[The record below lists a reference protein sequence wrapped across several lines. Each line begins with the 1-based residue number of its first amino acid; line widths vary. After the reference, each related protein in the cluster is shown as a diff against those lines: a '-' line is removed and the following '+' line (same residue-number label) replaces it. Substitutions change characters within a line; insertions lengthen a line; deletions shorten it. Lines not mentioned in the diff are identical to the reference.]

1 MRQTLFILA
10 LLSSASALAQAPIP
24 SSVPVINDANIDN
37 SGAQYQGNFSVNQ
50 AAGDGQQQ
58 ANARAIATGH
68 EATAIT
74 QIRQRQASIV
84 DPNMGASAS
93 IQGNAFSHGS
103 GALGINQSAG
113 AATQQANALRISI
126 STQPQSIDD
135 SVLLQQNVALI
146 NSSDPAD
153 TSPGYRHVTTGDQA
167 FTGSRGVIQL
177 NQSAGVGNQTANTL
191 SVRVAN

>member
-1 MRQTLFILA
+1 MRQTLLILA
-10 LLSSASALAQAPIP
+10 LLSSGPALAQSP
-24 SSVPVINDANIDN
+24 VPVINDATIDN

-58 ANARAIATGH
+58 ANARALATGH
-68 EATAIT
+68 GATATT
-74 QIRQRQASIV
+74 QIRQRQQSIV

-93 IQGNAFSHGS
+93 IQGDAFSHGS
-103 GALGINQSAG
+103 GALGVNQSAG

-146 NSSDPAD
+146 NSSDPSD

>member
-10 LLSSASALAQAPIP
+10 LLSSASALAQSP
-24 SSVPVINDANIDN
+24 VPVINNANIDS

-68 EATAIT
+68 EAAATT
-74 QIRQRQASIV
+74 QIRQRQQSIV
-84 DPNMGASAS
+84 DPNMGATAS
-93 IQGNAFSHGS
+93 IQGSAFSHGS
-103 GALGINQSAG
+103 GALGVNQSAG
-113 AATQQANALRISI
+113 ASTQQANALRISI

-146 NSSDPAD
+146 NSSDPSD